1 MERVQAVLA
10 GAVACSVVL
19 TPTLWFLLKW
29 RKPGDEKN
37 KKSNP
42 PPTVQVNT
50 NQNQQSDLTN
60 TGQHATLVSGLECAN
75 RHTKVDKRL
84 DRLEDKLSDVW
95 EVSIRLDE
103 RMNLNSP
110 ITKGRK

>member
-10 GAVACSVVL
+10 GAIACSVVL

-29 RKPGDEKN
+29 RKPDEK
-37 KKSNP
+37 KKPSL

-60 TGQHATLVSGLECAN
+60 TGQHATLVAGPECAN
-75 RHTKVDKRL
+75 RHVKVDKRL